1 MRITNFLRYGP
12 LALALLLTGCNRE
25 EEIAKW
31 PEKGNYYDPAKPIAI
46 ESMTPDWGRI
56 NQSFVITGNFPLD
69 LEKIK
74 VYFADREAVLVN
86 SDGRDL
92 YGLVPK

>member
-1 MRITNFLRYGP
+1 M
-12 LALALLLTGCNRE
+12 A
-25 EEIAKW
+25 
-31 PEKGNYYDPAKPIAI
+31 EKGNYYDPTKPIAI

>member
-1 MRITNFLRYGP
+1 
-12 LALALLLTGCNRE
+12 
-25 EEIAKW
+25 
-31 PEKGNYYDPAKPIAI
+31 
-46 ESMTPDWGRI
+46 MTPDWGRI